1 MVRSA
6 YLEDSL
12 KVGMPR
18 ASIDERSRSA
28 PVGSTYVQRRRALLS
43 VYDKTGLLP
52 FAEALVEAGFELVS
66 SGGTSSA
73 LAAAGI
79 PHISVDEVTGFPEM
93 LDGRVKTLHPR
104 IHGGILADRS
114 KPDHLATIEE
124 HDITPIDVV
133 VCNLYPF
140 SSKPSIELID
150 IGGPSMVRSAAKN
163 HESVAVIVSP
173 DDYEG
178 VAAELREY
186 GQVLAPTRHRLAAT
200 AFAHTADYD
209 RTIADWFADE
219 LETPTA
225 DSVLPEQLTIVADRA
240 DVLRYGENPHQQ
252 GARYRIRGEKSWWD
266 GALQLGGK
274 EMSYLNVYDTD
285 AAWKLVHEMGDHPAV
300 AIIKHANPCG
310 AAIASTAATAYQLAH
325 RCDPVSAFGGIVAV
339 NRQVD
344 EDLASELVDV
354 FTEVV
359 IAPSFSDSAL
369 TRPLG
374 QEGAAHTSGTGT
386 RSKRPHDSQHRR
398 RAHRARHRLSKCRD
412 RIPPRLAGRDAR
424 RQPTDTQWRDL
435 EFAWAICAHV
445 SSNAIVLAENG
456 QAVGIGAGQ
465 QSRVDSAQIAVRKAD
480 GRAIG
485 GVAASDAFFPFRDG
499 LDLVAEAG
507 VRAVIQPGGSVR
519 DPEVI
524 AAANEHGI
532 AMVFTGRRHFRH

>member
-1 MVRSA
+1 VP
-6 YLEDSL
+6 
-12 KVGMPR
+12 V
-18 ASIDERSRSA
+18 DEWSRGV

-52 FAEALVEAGFELVS
+52 LAEALVEAGFELVS
-66 SGGTSSA
+66 SGGTSTT
-73 LAAAGI
+73 LATAGI

-104 IHGGILADRS
+104 IHGGILADRA
-114 KPDHLATIEE
+114 KPEHLATIAE
-124 HDITPIDVV
+124 HDIAPIDVV

-140 SSKPSIELID
+140 SSTPGIELID

-173 DDYEG
+173 DDYES
-178 VAAELREY
+178 VTAELRQY
-186 GQVLAPTRHRLAAT
+186 GQVLGPTRHRLAAA

-209 RTIADWFADE
+209 RTIADWFAE
-219 LETPTA
+219 ETTPDPTN
-225 DSVLPEQLTIVADRA
+225 SVLPEQLTIVADRA

-266 GALQLGGK
+266 GAVQLGGK

-285 AAWKLVHEMGDHPAV
+285 AAWKLVHEIGDQPAV

-344 EDLASELVDV
+344 GDLASELVDV

-359 IAPSFSDSAL
+359 VAPSFSDSAL
-369 TRPLG
+369 RILSAKKALRILQAPAPGRNAHMIRSIDGGLLVQDTDSVSAEIESRLGWQVVTRA
-374 QEGAAHTSGTGT
+374 E
-386 RSKRPHDSQHRR
+386 
-398 RAHRARHRLSKCRD
+398 
-412 RIPPRLAGRDAR
+412 
-424 RQPTDTQWRDL
+424 PTESQWRDL
-435 EFAWAICAHV
+435 DFAWAICAHV

-480 GRAIG
+480 ARAVG

-499 LDLVAEAG
+499 LDLVADAG

-524 AAANEHGI
+524 EAANEHGI